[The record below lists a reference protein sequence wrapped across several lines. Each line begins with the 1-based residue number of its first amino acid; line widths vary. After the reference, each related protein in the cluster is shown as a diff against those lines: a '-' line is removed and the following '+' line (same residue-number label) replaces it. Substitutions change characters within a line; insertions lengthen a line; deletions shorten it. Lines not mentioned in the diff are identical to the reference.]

1 MQHKLT
7 LLLIST
13 ALVLQASSTFAQ
25 QPDHDGALAS
35 EIATA
40 EPTERAKPSAVGEKA
55 PNFRLR
61 DQNGDEHSLDELL
74 KKGPVAIVFYRSAEW

>member
-1 MQHKLT
+1 MRHNLT
-7 LLLIST
+7 LLLISM

-25 QPDHDGALAS
+25 QSDRDGSLTS
-35 EIATA
+35 ETATA
-40 EPTERAKPSAVGEKA
+40 EPIERAKPLAVGDKA

-61 DQNGDEHSLDELL
+61 DQNDDEHSLDELL